1 MSENKALVAICNGHV
16 QAEKAVAELQRL
28 GFDMKQVSVVS
39 KAYVSDE
46 DLVGCYVVDGRI
58 RALGGSAAFWERL
71 WSILSEAGFFVVP
84 GIGPVV
90 IAGALVNA
98 LVTTVK
104 DAVVAGGNLT
114 PLAAA
119 SYSLGLPKDSV
130 FGYEI
135 EIKANKCILIA
146 FGTPEAQA
154 KAKAAIENTH
164 SAVSVINHGSKI
176 ASESMPN
183 GRLCEVIK

>member
-1 MSENKALVAICNGHV
+1 MRRNPMSENKALVAICNGRV
-16 QAEKAVAELQRL
+16 QAEKAIAELQRL

-46 DLVGCYVVDGRI
+46 EIVGCYVVDGRI

-71 WSILSEAGFFVVP
+71 WGLLGEAGLFVVP

-90 IAGALVNA
+90 IAGSLVNA
-98 LVTTVK
+98 LAPTIK
-104 DAVVAGGNLT
+104 DAPLTGGGVT

-119 SYSLGLPKDSV
+119 SYRLGIPKDSAL
-130 FGYEI
+130 GYEM
-135 EIKANKCILIA
+135 EIRANKCVLIV

-154 KAKAAIENTH
+154 KAKAAIEKAH
-164 SAVSVINHGSKI
+164 AAESVISHG
-176 ASESMPN
+176 
-183 GRLCEVIK
+183 

>member
-1 MSENKALVAICNGHV
+1 MSENKALVAICNGHA
-16 QAEKAVAELQRL
+16 QAEKAITELQRL

-46 DLVGCYVVDGRI
+46 DIVGFYVVDGRI

-71 WSILSEAGFFVVP
+71 WSLLNEAGLFLVP
-84 GIGPVV
+84 GIGPVA

-98 LVTTVK
+98 LAATVE

-119 SYSLGLPKDSV
+119 SCSLGLPKDSV

-135 EIKANKCILIA
+135 EIKANKCVLIA
-146 FGTPEAQA
+146 FGTPDAQA
-154 KAKAAIENTH
+154 KAKADIEK
-164 SAVSVINHGSKI
+164 ARAAESVIIHG
-176 ASESMPN
+176 
-183 GRLCEVIK
+183 